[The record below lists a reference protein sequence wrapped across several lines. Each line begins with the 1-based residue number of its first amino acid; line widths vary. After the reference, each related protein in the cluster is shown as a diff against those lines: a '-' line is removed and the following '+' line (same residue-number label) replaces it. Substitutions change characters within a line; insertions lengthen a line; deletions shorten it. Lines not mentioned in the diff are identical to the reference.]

1 MALRT
6 NYQSDKFQG
15 KRKWEVISNNDGT
28 VSLIDVTI
36 YETEGDIFNADDI
49 NSTNSQINAN
59 TSELLKAN
67 TTIESNKAALTTTI
81 ESNKAALTTT
91 IESNKAALTQLR
103 TITLTVSGWSS
114 SAPYT
119 QTISII
125 GMTASDSPTVGILYP
140 ASLTETQKA
149 NIDKGSN
156 MITKLETI
164 SGGLRVICQ
173 FRKPTVDIILGLK
186 GV

>member
-6 NYQSDKFQG
+6 NYQNDKFQG
-15 KRKWEVISNNDGT
+15 KRKWEVINNEDGT
-28 VSLIDVTI
+28 VSLVDVTI

-49 NSTNSQINAN
+49 NNTNSQVN
-59 TSELLKAN
+59 TNIADLLKAN
-67 TTIESNKAALTTTI
+67 ATIESNKAALTTTI
-81 ESNKAALTTT
+81 EN
-91 IESNKAALTQLR
+91 NKAALTQLR

-114 SAPYT
+114 AAPYT
-119 QTISII
+119 QTISIS

-156 MITKLETI
+156 MITKLETV
-164 SGGLRVICQ
+164 SGGLRVTCQ

>member
-49 NSTNSQINAN
+49 NSTNSQINVN

-67 TTIESNKAALTTTI
+67 TTIENNKAALTTTI
-81 ESNKAALTTT
+81 EN
-91 IESNKAALTQLR
+91 NKAALTQLR

-114 SAPYT
+114 AAPYM
-119 QTISII
+119 QTISIS

-156 MITKLETI
+156 MITKLETV

>member
-67 TTIESNKAALTTTI
+67 TTI